1 MKTHD
6 RHMKFRMYF
15 QKLFQPIM
23 DVDFISKD
31 GVACHNTK
39 DYVVFLKFFIYC
51 TFWSF
56 GNVCQILGL
65 WRGASV
71 CMYLEAVASILLL
84 CCKVANTMKFFAQR
98 YYTFDNPL
106 CYLASIYIHT

>member
-1 MKTHD
+1 MKIEELSRKNACLT
-6 RHMKFRMYF
+6 YEI
-15 QKLFQPIM
+15 QNVLSEIILTYIM

-65 WRGASV
+65 WRGALFSMYVSRGGCVYHYSV
-71 CMYLEAVASILLL
+71 V
-84 CCKVANTMKFFAQR
+84 K
-98 YYTFDNPL
+98 
-106 CYLASIYIHT
+106 